1 MLVLTWIATITT
13 VVTAIPTSPFGVTT
27 KVLTIELA
35 PGETRQVSETEKLD
49 LIDRGV
55 SFIDITEWPGTSNS
69 LANRVAVSYPTALV
83 HNETVNKLNAQLKSA
98 NIRRNLDMFTS
109 FNNRYYQSTSG
120 NLSAEWLFGQA
131 SGYPAPR
138 SPVSVSIFP
147 HVYRQS
153 SIVATIPG
161 KSNKTIVVGAHQDSI
176 NGGAGLN
183 KTTAR
188 APGADDNGSGSM
200 TILEAFR
207 TLLLNDTIANGQAE
221 QTIEFH
227 WYAAE
232 EVGLLGSGNIFR
244 SYADEGRDISAML
257 NQDMTGYTAGYTS
270 HNMTPKFGLVTDNVD
285 ASLTNFTRRII
296 KTYTDTEAGD
306 TQCGYACSDHA
317 SATRAGYPSAF
328 VFEGEMHGVN
338 DNPYVHSADDTIEK
352 VDFEHMV
359 EHAKLVVGFVVEL
372 AFAKL

>member
-1 MLVLTWIATITT
+1 M
-13 VVTAIPTSPFGVTT
+13 
-27 KVLTIELA
+27 
-35 PGETRQVSETEKLD
+35 
-49 LIDRGV
+49 
-55 SFIDITEWPGTSNS
+55 
-69 LANRVAVSYPTALV
+69 
-83 HNETVNKLNAQLKSA
+83 KLNAQLNSA

-120 NLSAEWLFGQA
+120 NLSAEWLLAQA
-131 SGYPAPR
+131 RGYPEPR
-138 SPVSVSIFP
+138 SPVTVSIFQ
-147 HVYRQS
+147 HAYRQS
-153 SIVATIPG
+153 SIIATIPG
-161 KSNKTIVVGAHQDSI
+161 RSNKTIVVGAHQDSI
-176 NGGAGLN
+176 NGAAGGN
-183 KTTAR
+183 RTTAR
-188 APGADDNGSGSM
+188 APGAGESSILAHQCGRLTVQRADDNGSGSM

-221 QTIEFH
+221 YTVEFH

-244 SYADEGRDISAML
+244 SYADEGRDIAAML

-270 HNMTPKFGLVTDNVD
+270 HNMTPKFGLITDNVD

-296 KTYTDTEAGD
+296 EAYTETESGDTE
-306 TQCGYACSDHA
+306 CGYACSDHA

-338 DNPYVHSADDTIEK
+338 DNPYVHSANDTIEK